1 MATKTRGFPADR
13 PLPEWRRSS
22 RIGSV
27 PVKQVVS
34 FDHFLAR
41 QGFLILDGGLATELE
56 GSGYDLN
63 HPLWSAR
70 LLIENPEAIR
80 RVHRAYLE
88 AGADCIITA
97 SYQASGAGLQA
108 QGLSKIEAESTIV
121 RSVSLACQARDDFLQ
136 GPGSKDTSRFRPLV
150 AAGIGPY
157 GAFLADGS
165 EYRGNYG
172 ISEGDLRAFHERR
185 WQILAESP
193 ADLFACE
200 TIPSL
205 PEAKVLKSLLH
216 ETPDVRGWISFS
228 CRDGEHI
235 CDGTRLAECAA
246 LFDEDEQV
254 VAIGVNC
261 TAPRYIASLIGQ
273 VRRGA
278 PTKPIV
284 VYPNSGET
292 YDAKNRAWTGVSDP
306 PDFGGAAVGWFKR
319 GASLIGGCCRTGPH
333 HIRVL
338 RDVLM
343 QQNPSNETR

>member
-1 MATKTRGFPADR
+1 MQQAA
-13 PLPEWRRSS
+13 
-22 RIGSV
+22 SV
-27 PVKQVVS
+27 
-34 FDHFLAR
+34 DDFLAK

-56 GSGYDLN
+56 GSGYDLK

-70 LLIENPEAIR
+70 LLIENPDAIR
-80 RVHRAYLE
+80 RVHRAYLD

-97 SYQASGAGLQA
+97 SYQASTAGLRA
-108 QGLSKIEAESTIV
+108 QGLSKIEAESTIA
-121 RSVSLACQARDDFLQ
+121 RSVTLACQARDEFLQ
-136 GPGSKDTSRFRPLV
+136 DADSEDTSRFHPLV

-165 EYRGNYG
+165 EYRGDYG
-172 ISEGDLRAFHERR
+172 ISERELHTFHERR
-185 WQILAESP
+185 WHVLAESP

-205 PEAKVLKSLLH
+205 PEARVLKKLLR
-216 ETPDVRGWISFS
+216 ETPDVRGWISFA

-235 CDGTRLAECAA
+235 CDGTPLSKCAA
-246 LFDEDEQV
+246 LFNENEQV

-261 TAPRYIASLIGQ
+261 TAPRLIASLIGQ

-292 YDAKNRAWTGVSDP
+292 YDAENRAWTGVSDP
-306 PDFGGAAVGWFKR
+306 SDFGEAAVGWFKR

-333 HIRVL
+333 HIRSI
-338 RDVLM
+338 RAAMM
-343 QQNPSNETR
+343 QQNRSDVRG

>member
-1 MATKTRGFPADR
+1 MAPETHGAPAGR
-13 PLPEWRRSS
+13 HRQERRRSS

-27 PVKQVVS
+27 SVRQAAPL
-34 FDHFLAR
+34 DNFLEK
-41 QGFLILDGGLATELE
+41 QGFLMLDGGLATELE
-56 GSGYDLN
+56 ESGHDLD

-70 LLIENPEAIR
+70 LLIENPDAIYQ
-80 RVHRAYLE
+80 VHRAYLD

-97 SYQASGAGLQA
+97 SYQASVPGLEA
-108 QGLSKIEAESTIV
+108 QGLSKKEAESTIA
-121 RSVSLACQARDDFLQ
+121 RSVTLACQARDDFLSDL
-136 GPGSKDTSRFRPLV
+136 GNKDTSRFQPLV

-185 WQILAESP
+185 WHILVESP

-205 PEAKVLKSLLH
+205 PEAKVLKSLLRD
-216 ETPDVRGWISFS
+216 TPDVRGWISFS
-228 CRDGEHI
+228 CRDGKHI

-246 LFDEDEQV
+246 LFDEDEQI

-261 TAPRYIASLIGQ
+261 TAPRYIASLIDQ

-278 PTKPIV
+278 PTKRIV

-292 YDAKNRAWTGVSDP
+292 YDAENRVWTGVSDP
-306 PDFGGAAVGWFKR
+306 SDFGEAAVDWFKC

-333 HIRVL
+333 HIRAM
-338 RDVLM
+338 RAAMM
-343 QQNPSNETR
+343 QQNRSEV